1 MKRLLFLVLLF
12 VSFEASAQKA
22 AGLWRGRFTSV
33 SILQQEVSYIYE
45 LLLFQNGDSL
55 TGYSYSSVTT
65 GDFYAVCEIKGRV
78 YDEYMVVTEL
88 KTLYQNPPEPEGNMQ
103 SHILFFTADNNEV
116 TGEWKETTKRP
127 MQILVET
134 GKTFLKKEEDP
145 SKSGLIKILEKKEV
159 IKVADPTVKP
169 AVVNPPIVN
178 NDSIKLASRQKEILQ
193 TIESTAD
200 SVTIELYDDGLLD
213 GDSVS
218 VFYNNRILLNNILLS
233 DKAIKQVVH
242 LPLTKEG
249 IIISMFAENE
259 GSIPPNTGL
268 LIIREGQK
276 RYEVRFSSDKKK
288 SAAVMLRKK

>member
-12 VSFEASAQKA
+12 VSFAATAQKA

-33 SILQQEVSYIYE
+33 SILQQEVSYTYE
-45 LLLFQNGDSL
+45 LLIFQNGDSL
-55 TGYSYSSVTT
+55 TGYSYSTIT
-65 GDFYAVCEIKGRV
+65 IGEFYAVCEIKGRV
-78 YDEYMVVTEL
+78 YDDYMVVTEK
-88 KTLYQNPPEPEGNMQ
+88 KTLYQNPPEPEGDMQ

-116 TGEWKETTKRP
+116 TGEWKETTKR
-127 MQILVET
+127 QLQVLVET

-145 SKSGLIKILEKKEV
+145 SKSGLLKILEKKNA
-159 IKVADPTVKP
+159 IQINDPVKP
-169 AVVNPPIVN
+169 SVVNQ
-178 NDSIKLASRQKEILQ
+178 DSIKLASRQKEILQ

-233 DKAIKQVVH
+233 DKAIKQTIH

-268 LIIREGQK
+268 LIIREGDK

-288 SAAVMLRKK
+288 SAAVLLRKK

>member
-12 VSFEASAQKA
+12 VSFAATAQKA

-33 SILQQEVSYIYE
+33 SILQQEVSYTYE
-45 LLLFQNGDSL
+45 LLIFQNGDSL
-55 TGYSYSSVTT
+55 TGYSYSTITT
-65 GDFYAVCEIKGRV
+65 GAFYAVCEIKGRV
-78 YDEYMVVTEL
+78 YDDYMVVTEK
-88 KTLYQNPPEPEGNMQ
+88 KTLYQNPPEPEGDMQ
-103 SHILFFTADNNEV
+103 SHILFFTSDNNEV
-116 TGEWKETTKRP
+116 TGEWKETTKR
-127 MQILVET
+127 QLQVLVET

-145 SKSGLIKILEKKEV
+145 TKSGLLKILEKKEV
-159 IKVADPTVKP
+159 IKVADPNVKI
-169 AVVNPPIVN
+169 PIVN
-178 NDSIKLASRQKEILQ
+178 SDSIKLASRQKEILQ

-218 VFYNNRILLNNILLS
+218 VFYNNHILLNNILLS
-233 DKAIKQVVH
+233 DKAIKQTIH
-242 LPLTKEG
+242 LPLTNEG

-268 LIIREGQK
+268 LIIREGDK

-288 SAAVMLRKK
+288 SAAVLLRKK